1 MRGKGKRVSSLGEA
15 EFGFS
20 AKEKFQVTMNDVSVV
35 TTTASR
41 VEWS

>member
-1 MRGKGKRVSSLGEA
+1 MQGKQKRVSSLGEA

-20 AKEKFQVTMNDVSVV
+20 AKEEFQVTVNDVSVV
-35 TTTASR
+35 MTTASR